1 VQCTAVNSAELR
13 RALQRLDRAP
23 DFGVAQQ
30 ALKDIAWA
38 IGMPVLAWSADV
50 SRPSFNPHIDAFLR
64 REGWPDEIMKLWW
77 KRNGMLKNPLY
88 VRCRTHA
95 LPFVTSV
102 LDKLPAGRPELRQ
115 IIETLRRM
123 EVESLI
129 TTPIHLPRG
138 QVAMVT
144 WGGPFSASDAN
155 ELLSQSSTEL
165 LAAGHHYM
173 HAYRKMLGAQQT
185 REEDLCRLTFREWEC
200 LRLTAQ
206 GCREAEVAS
215 LIGLSQTTVRY
226 HLDNVIRKLGA
237 SNRTHAVAIA
247 AQLGILGPIS

>member
-1 VQCTAVNSAELR
+1 
-13 RALQRLDRAP
+13 
-23 DFGVAQQ
+23 
-30 ALKDIAWA
+30 
-38 IGMPVLAWSADV
+38 
-50 SRPSFNPHIDAFLR
+50 
-64 REGWPDEIMKLWW
+64 
-77 KRNGMLKNPLY
+77 
-88 VRCRTHA
+88 
-95 LPFVTSV
+95 
-102 LDKLPAGRPELRQ
+102 
-115 IIETLRRM
+115 
-123 EVESLI
+123 
-129 TTPIHLPRG
+129 
-138 QVAMVT
+138 MVT

-173 HAYRKMLGAQQT
+173 HAYRKMLGALQT
-185 REEDLCRLTFREWEC
+185 RQEDLCRLTFREWEC